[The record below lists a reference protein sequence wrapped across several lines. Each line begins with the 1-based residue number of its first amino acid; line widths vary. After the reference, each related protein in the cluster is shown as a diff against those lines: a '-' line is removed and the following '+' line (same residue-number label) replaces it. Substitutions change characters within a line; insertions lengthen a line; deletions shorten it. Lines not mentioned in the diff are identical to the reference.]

1 MGGLSLTILK
11 LGGSVITKK
20 DKPFTPNLESIDR
33 LAVEIAKASV
43 KSLIIVHG
51 GGSFGHPVAK
61 QYKLKEGYRRASQIL
76 GFTKT
81 RRVMTTLNGYIIDA
95 LIRHRIPAVA
105 VQPSACTITKEGR
118 IFHIDM
124 KPMLKMLKTGFVPVM
139 YGDVVP
145 DLTLGFTILSG
156 DQLIANLASDLAAK
170 RIIVGVDVDGLYTAD
185 PKLDPKAQLI
195 ASLNLQ
201 ELNRFQLAVGGSTS
215 LDVTG
220 GMFGKIAELMPIV
233 EKGVE
238 VIIINAGVP
247 NRVYQALTNRGV
259 VGTRLRFR

>member
-1 MGGLSLTILK
+1 
-11 LGGSVITKK
+11 
-20 DKPFTPNLESIDR
+20 
-33 LAVEIAKASV
+33 
-43 KSLIIVHG
+43 
-51 GGSFGHPVAK
+51 
-61 QYKLKEGYRRASQIL
+61 
-76 GFTKT
+76 
-81 RRVMTTLNGYIIDA
+81 
-95 LIRHRIPAVA
+95 
-105 VQPSACTITKEGR
+105 
-118 IFHIDM
+118 M